1 MCSLAI
7 ECVIVTCTS
16 LTHTIASLS
25 RARAHCYFEVLIFP
39 LNPSVWKLAERI
51 SGFVNGMISKEEFAQ
66 IHPELL
72 VGATTSWLHTSVLLS
87 TNIYVHM
94 CIYIY
99 VYSGTCWQRKLY
111 MERFLSMYSSCV
123 ISQYNIIRIRSRR
136 TFSHQ
141 IPFSFFILF
150 LLITP
155 NNSKC
160 ALPIEMIIE
169 VPLLSHQCVRVRSLF
184 IISKLGNK
192 SQEKLS

>member
-1 MCSLAI
+1 MCHCHVNLSHAHNR
-7 ECVIVTCTS
+7 VS
-16 LTHTIASLS
+16 LTRTRTLLLRSADFSFKSICVKTCRKDLWVREWHDFEGGVRANTPRASCGRNYILAAHFSTI
-25 RARAHCYFEVLIFP
+25 
-39 LNPSVWKLAERI
+39 
-51 SGFVNGMISKEEFAQ
+51 
-66 IHPELL
+66 
-72 VGATTSWLHTSVLLS
+72 
-87 TNIYVHM
+87 IYKYICTYVY
-94 CIYIY
+94 IYIY